1 LLALVGHG
9 GRTVGSHEL
18 SVLVCSWHVRVK
30 IESHGRRS
38 DRASVS
44 LLLQD
49 LLRSRDARYV
59 RNITSRGNCD
69 WMTGSEMC
77 WCLCCR

>member
-44 LLLQD
+44 LLLKD
-49 LLRSRDARYV
+49 LLRPRDAR
-59 RNITSRGNCD
+59 
-69 WMTGSEMC
+69 
-77 WCLCCR
+77 